1 MSYDYLDKIS
11 KNENENFYQTNKDQ
25 ISKTTLF
32 DKISKVFKIASKGL
46 LEKVFLLYNLMI
58 DPEVPKN
65 AKLAIFSGLTYF
77 IMPIDAIPDF
87 LIGIGFTDDMS
98 VLLGIIYMFSTHI
111 TDEHK
116 AKAKEMLEKF
126 MLSKK

>member
-1 MSYDYLDKIS
+1 MINNYLDNTS
-11 KNENENFYQTNKDQ
+11 KNDNFTQTNDYQ
-25 ISKTTLF
+25 INKNTLF
-32 DKISKVFKIASKGL
+32 DKIGKVFKIAGKGL

-111 TDEHK
+111 TEEHK

-126 MLSKK
+126 MQSKK